1 VCRCRRPTRSDAIK
15 DGCQGNPISP
25 FPLPPSNHP
34 RESQMTEHRAP
45 TTLIRLHPGTLTGT
59 SRTPMASA
67 GGADIEP
74 LMTAAEV
81 GHLLQ
86 IPRKRAYEVVG
97 HLAVQIAPRT
107 LRWRRGDILALIDA
121 RRRTR

>member
-1 VCRCRRPTRSDAIK
+1 MPLQAACPLRRDRRRVSGEPN
-15 DGCQGNPISP
+15 QP
-25 FPLPPSNHP
+25 FPPPTVQPS

-45 TTLIRLHPGTLTGT
+45 AALIRLHPGTLTGT
-59 SRTPMASA
+59 SRTPLASP
-67 GGADIEP
+67 GGAEIEP

-81 GHLLQ
+81 GRLLQ

>member
-1 VCRCRRPTRSDAIK
+1 
-15 DGCQGNPISP
+15 
-25 FPLPPSNHP
+25 
-34 RESQMTEHRAP
+34 MTEHRTAAK
-45 TTLIRLHPGTLTGT
+45 LIRFLPEKLTGT
-59 SRTPMASA
+59 LPTPLPSA
-67 GGADIEP
+67 EAGEIEP

-107 LRWRRGDILALIDA
+107 LRWRRRDILALIDA

>member
-1 VCRCRRPTRSDAIK
+1 
-15 DGCQGNPISP
+15 
-25 FPLPPSNHP
+25 
-34 RESQMTEHRAP
+34 MTEHRTAAK
-45 TTLIRLHPGTLTGT
+45 LIRFRPEKLTGAMA
-59 SRTPMASA
+59 TPQASA
-67 GGADIEP
+67 EAAEVEP

-81 GHLLQ
+81 GHLLH

>member
-1 VCRCRRPTRSDAIK
+1 
-15 DGCQGNPISP
+15 
-25 FPLPPSNHP
+25 
-34 RESQMTEHRAP
+34 MTEHHAP
-45 TTLIRLHPGTLTGT
+45 ATLIRLHPGTLTGT
-59 SRTPMASA
+59 LRAPLAS
-67 GGADIEP
+67 GDGAEIEP

-81 GHLLQ
+81 GRLLH